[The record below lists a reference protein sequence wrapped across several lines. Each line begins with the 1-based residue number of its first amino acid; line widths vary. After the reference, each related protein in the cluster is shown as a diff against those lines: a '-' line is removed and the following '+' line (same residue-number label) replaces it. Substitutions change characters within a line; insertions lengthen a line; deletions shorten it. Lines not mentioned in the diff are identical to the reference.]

1 MLKAESVLKRMRW
14 KVAQFLEKIE
24 SSSKKKCLQIIDEL
38 IGFEDG
44 LMSLI
49 KNIKFPNVNNTFQEQ
64 LENKIRQ
71 IKCNNKLI
79 VPADKTFNLIKW
91 SRKILRNT

>member
-1 MLKAESVLKRMRW
+1 
-14 KVAQFLEKIE
+14 
-24 SSSKKKCLQIIDEL
+24 
-38 IGFEDG
+38 
-44 LMSLI
+44 MSLI